1 MAEAGQRRP
10 APQAGGAAGGSF
22 KKGLRNGL
30 PIGLG
35 YLSVSFT
42 FGIMAV
48 AQGLPVWA
56 AVLIS
61 MTNLTSAGQF
71 QGLDVIAAG
80 GGMAEM
86 ALTQLVINLRYA
98 LMSLSLSQKLDRRVT
113 PADRLVVAFFNTDEI
128 FAVASSQIDPIGRRF
143 CYGLAVAPYIGW
155 AGGTALGALA
165 GSLLPASVRSALG
178 IAIYGMFLAIF
189 IPAAKKSR
197 AVLAVVL
204 TAVALSCVFRWV
216 PLFRGLS
223 GGFAVILCTVIAAAL
238 GALLF
243 PVQDSPPKAADEG
256 LSEGTSRAANEGR
269 AAL

>member
-1 MAEAGQRRP
+1 MAEAGQRQP
-10 APQAGGAAGGSF
+10 SAQSCGAVVNSF
-22 KKGLRNGL
+22 TKGLRNGV

-48 AQGLPVWA
+48 SQGMPVWA

-71 QGLDVIAAG
+71 QGLDVIVAG

-98 LMSLSLSQKLDRRVT
+98 LMSLSLSQKFDRRVT
-113 PADRLVVAFFNTDEI
+113 LADRLGIAFFNTDEI
-128 FAVASSQIDPIGRRF
+128 FAVESCQIDPIGRRF

-165 GSLLPASVRSALG
+165 GSLLPASVQSALG

-189 IPAAKKSR
+189 IPPAKKSR
-197 AVLAVVL
+197 PVLAVVL
-204 TAVALSCVFRWV
+204 TAVALSCVFKWV
-216 PLFRGLS
+216 PFFRGLS
-223 GGFAVILCTVIAAAL
+223 GGFAVILCTVVAAGL
-238 GALLF
+238 GAVLF
-243 PVQDSPPKAADEG
+243 PVEDG
-256 LSEGTSRAANEGR
+256 LEDGTAGKEE